1 MGDSADND
9 ELIRDFLLIWGR
21 RDTEQIV
28 VACTEDAVWH
38 FRPLKP
44 IIDRHAIRAFAQQYA
59 TIPGGPYEI
68 RLQVA
73 TDRVVMN
80 ERRDHV
86 THNDKSISL
95 ATCGDRKWA
104 NQGGARLLRHVSVE
118 RHLAPIDGTE
128 FGTTGATSLTN
139 ARRIPDP

>member
-9 ELIRDFLLIWGR
+9 ELVRDFLLIWER

-28 VACTEDAVWH
+28 AACTEDAVWH

-44 IIDRHAIRAFAQQYA
+44 IIGRHAIRAFAQRYA

-80 ERRDHV
+80 ERTDHV
-86 THNDKSISL
+86 THNGKSITL
-95 ATCGDRKWA
+95 ATCGVFEIENGQIKAWRDYFDTSA
-104 NQGGARLLRHVSVE
+104 LN
-118 RHLAPIDGTE
+118 
-128 FGTTGATSLTN
+128 AT
-139 ARRIPDP
+139 